1 MELLRSDAEGA
12 NLIKSLGPGEFRVN
26 DVLYTRSIIV
36 TADKVV
42 DAWTQN
48 SAQDLTIEDFQLIAE
63 FDAEII
69 IIGTG
74 KTLVFPDRKLLQP
87 FIDQKCGYEFMNS
100 YSACNTFNILIG
112 DGRNVVAALLVD
124 E

>member
-1 MELLRSDAEGA
+1 MELSRSDAEGA

-42 DAWTQN
+42 DGWTRN
-48 SAQDLTIEDFQLIAE
+48 SVRELTIEDFQYIAE

-69 IIGTG
+69 IVGTG
-74 KTLVFPDRKLLQP
+74 STLIFPDRKLLQP
-87 FIDQKCGYEFMNS
+87 FVDRKCGYEFMNS
-100 YSACNTFNILIG
+100 YSACNTFNILVG
-112 DGRNVVAALLVD
+112 DGRKVVAALLVD
-124 E
+124 R

>member
-1 MELLRSDAEGA
+1 MELSRSDTEGA

-42 DAWTQN
+42 DGWTRN
-48 SAQDLTIEDFQLIAE
+48 SVRELTIEDFQFIAE

-74 KTLVFPDRKLLQP
+74 RTLVFPDRKLLQP
-87 FIDQKCGYEFMNS
+87 FVDQKCGYEFMNS
-100 YSACNTFNILIG
+100 YSACNTFNILVG
-112 DGRNVVAALLVD
+112 DGRIVVAALLVD
-124 E
+124 K

>member
-1 MELLRSDAEGA
+1 MELHRSDSEGL
-12 NLIKSLGPGEFRVN
+12 NLIKSFGPGEFRVN

-36 TADKVV
+36 TADKVI
-42 DAWTQN
+42 DDWICN
-48 SAQDLTIEDFQLIAE
+48 SIQKLTIKDFQKLAD

-74 KTLVFPDRKLLQP
+74 KTIKFPDQKLLQP
-87 FIDQKCGYEFMNS
+87 IIDQKCGYEIMNS
-100 YSACNTFNILIG
+100 YSACSTYNILVG
-112 DGRNVVAALLVD
+112 DGRNVVAAILVD

>member
-1 MELLRSDAEGA
+1 MLTKTKILRWNYFVLTQKGA

-48 SAQDLTIEDFQLIAE
+48 SAQD
-63 FDAEII
+63 
-69 IIGTG
+69 
-74 KTLVFPDRKLLQP
+74 P
-87 FIDQKCGYEFMNS
+87 YH
-100 YSACNTFNILIG
+100 
-112 DGRNVVAALLVD
+112 
-124 E
+124 